1 MTTKMLSEQVVVP
14 VMDVRVRVVLAM
26 AANGNRVATK
36 DVLVAII
43 RQTINVL
50 RLRKEV
56 SKQ

>member
-26 AANGNRVATK
+26 VANGNRVATK
-36 DVLVAII
+36 DVLVDII
-43 RQTINVL
+43 HQTINVL